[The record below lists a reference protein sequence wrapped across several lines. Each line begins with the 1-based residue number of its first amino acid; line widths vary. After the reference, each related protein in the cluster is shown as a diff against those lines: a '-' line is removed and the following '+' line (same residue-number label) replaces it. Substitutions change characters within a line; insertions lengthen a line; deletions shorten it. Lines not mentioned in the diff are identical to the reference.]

1 MDNTSGLPKNIKIE
15 FDTQGAPLPLRM
27 ILATRSGRMIR
38 ELPINHV
45 KFKDNLGNG
54 SEVSF
59 DVYKERCVTKDGEI
73 DTDFWKRIDNM
84 RLCYC
89 PEFDMWYELEVEF
102 TDSFETVKAVTATS
116 LGETELNN
124 VKVYGIEVNTEADI
138 ARDDYEPTVLY
149 NEANPSASLIDR
161 LLYKSPHYKVG
172 HVDDTI
178 KNIQRTFQFDDK
190 TVYSAFQEIAK
201 EIGCLFRIECRRNF
215 ENDDIK
221 EYKDP
226 VYYTEEGNLLL
237 CTLNGRTYTKAN
249 DGGAYA
255 SYCEHNGYTGVIL
268 VSENKD
274 AVDYKTSYD
283 GTVFHFT
290 NTVPFKGKT
299 FFISGFV
306 YSMYGRFTSSGG
318 FATKLP
324 NSYSSITDAALS
336 LLELVYAKPT
346 RIITGNTVKN
356 NVIRTIN
363 VYDLW
368 NTCLECGNRG
378 EFMEVCDQCGGSV
391 IKKGYGED
399 TNVYVDK
406 DNLANEIVFST
417 DIGSVKNCFRLTAG
431 DDLMTAAIISCNP
444 NGSQYLWY
452 IPEYMQEDMTS
463 ELKTRLNE
471 YNALYDYYQN
481 DHVMIVTKI
490 IPEE

>member
-1 MDNTSGLPKNIKIE
+1 MDNTSNLPKNIQIE

-45 KFKDNLGNG
+45 KFKDNLGSG
-54 SEVSF
+54 SEISF
-59 DVYKERCVTKDGEI
+59 DVYKERCLTTSGEI
-73 DTDFWKRIDNM
+73 DIDFWKHVDSL
-84 RLCYC
+84 RLGYC
-89 PEFDMWYELEVEF
+89 PEFDMWYELDVEF
-102 TDSFETVKAVTATS
+102 TDSSETVKAVTATS
-116 LGETELNN
+116 LGEAELSNA
-124 VKVYGIEVNTEADI
+124 KVYGIEINTESDI

-149 NEANPSASLIDR
+149 NEDNASVSLIDR

-178 KNIQRTFQFDDK
+178 KNLQRTFTFNDK
-190 TVYSAFQEIAK
+190 TVYDAFQEVAQ
-201 EIGCLFRIECRRNF
+201 EIGCLFRFECRRST
-215 ENDDIK
+215 EAGDIK
-221 EYKDP
+221 EYKNP
-226 VYYTEEGNLLL
+226 VYYTEEKVLI

-255 SYCEHNGYTGVIL
+255 AYCEHNGYTGVIL

-299 FFISGFV
+299 FFISGFA
-306 YSMYGRFTSSGG
+306 YSMSGRFTSSGG

-324 NSYSSITDAALS
+324 NSYSSITDAALV
-336 LLELVYAKPT
+336 LLNTVYAKPS
-346 RIITGNTVKN
+346 RVIAGSAIKN

-368 NTCLECGNRG
+368 NTCMACGNRG
-378 EFMEVCDQCGGSV
+378 EFMEVCDQCGSTN

-399 TNVYVDK
+399 TSVYVDK
-406 DNLANEIVFST
+406 DNLAKEVVFST
-417 DIGSVKNCFRLTAG
+417 DIGSIKNCFRLTAG

-452 IPEYMQEDMTS
+452 IPEYMQEDMTD
-463 ELKTRLNE
+463 ELKQRLNE
-471 YNALYDYYQN
+471 YNDLYDYYQN